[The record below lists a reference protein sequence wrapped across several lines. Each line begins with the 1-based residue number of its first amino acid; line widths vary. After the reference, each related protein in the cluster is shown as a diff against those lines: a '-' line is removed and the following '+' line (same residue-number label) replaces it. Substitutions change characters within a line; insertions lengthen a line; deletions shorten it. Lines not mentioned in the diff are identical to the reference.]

1 MKWMKAVACTALLA
15 LSGPAFCYEGQ
26 TESPRDYAFGLSLD
40 TSVPSQWY
48 RVMLPL
54 AVYEQSTS
62 PDLHDVRVFNQSGEA
77 VPFSLVSATR
87 PQTPAQSTALR
98 LFPLD
103 ASPLA
108 ASQGSGD
115 SDKILLRSGSGVEIV
130 LEGQKAAA
138 AGQHYLLTL
147 PEQATGEIAIS
158 QLQLL
163 WNTQQTPWQGT
174 ASVYYSEDLKNWYTL
189 REEMPL
195 LDVMSGQDRLKLDR
209 IDTDL
214 VLSPEANRYLLLVL
228 NTGRSALTLT
238 GVNAI
243 NATEQPESEHI
254 SLAGEGERLS
264 ESEAVWR
271 WKHPQPLSAIGF
283 MLNGDGVLPAEIA
296 WREADKD
303 RWHTLKKE
311 VIYQL
316 GGKTSEPVPLPGGLV
331 EAVKI
336 KTLNARLPENLP
348 GVTGQRV
355 RYDLVFNAQGKGPYL
370 LAWGN
375 GAAKPASVETDM
387 LIPTELRKTYDL
399 AALPMADTL
408 EPVPLGGEARLTATS
423 AAEQESRMKTL
434 MVWGVLIA
442 GVMVLAGMA
451 WRIWREVK
459 KDGAA

>member
-1 MKWMKAVACTALLA
+1 MKWMKAVVCAALLA
-15 LSGPAFCYEGQ
+15 QSGPAISESAPA
-26 TESPRDYAFGLSLD
+26 ESPRDYAFGLSLD
-40 TSVPSQWY
+40 TSTASPWY

-54 AVYEQSTS
+54 SVYQQSTS
-62 PDLHDVRVFNQSGEA
+62 PDLRDVRVFNQAGEA
-77 VPFSLVSATR
+77 VPFSLVTTTR
-87 PQTPAQSTALR
+87 PQPAPTTTPLR
-98 LFPLD
+98 LFALN
-103 ASPLA
+103 ASPDREE
-108 ASQGSGD
+108 GSGE
-115 SDKILLRSGSGVEIV
+115 KIMLRARNGVEIV

-147 PEQATGEIAIS
+147 PENAAEVPLS
-158 QLQLL
+158 QLQLI
-163 WNTQQTPWQGT
+163 WDAPQGSWQGT
-174 ASVYYSEDLKNWYTL
+174 SSVYYGEDLKNWSAL

-209 IDTDL
+209 IDTDM

-228 NTGRSALTLT
+228 NTGHSALTLT

-243 NATEQPESEHI
+243 NAPAQAGSEHI
-254 SLAGEGERLS
+254 SLAGEGERVS

-271 WKHPQPLSAIGF
+271 WTHPQPLSAIGF
-283 MLNGDGVLPAEIA
+283 MLNGDGVLPVEIA
-296 WREADKD
+296 WRSSDKD

-316 GGKTSEPVPLPGGLV
+316 GGKTSEPVSLPGGLV

-336 KTLNARLPENLP
+336 NALNARLPQNLP

-355 RYDLVFNAQGKGPYL
+355 RYDLVFNAQGRGPYL

-375 GAAKPASVETDM
+375 GAAKPASVDMDM
-387 LIPTELRKTYDL
+387 LIPSGLRKTYDL

-408 EPVPLGGEARLTATS
+408 EAVPLGGEARLTATS

-442 GVMVLAGMA
+442 GVMLLAGMA
-451 WRIWREVK
+451 WRIWRETQRK
-459 KDGAA
+459 A